1 MLGNSPIW
9 GRGVTPRPLL
19 LEVPLQRRG
28 GGWPRSHRYV
38 VIMNCQRRK
47 GGVERAAALVRE
59 AEGPLR
65 RGHLNLDQG
74 GEGRERG
81 KGSLSRRNSAKALR

>member
-1 MLGNSPIW
+1 
-9 GRGVTPRPLL
+9 
-19 LEVPLQRRG
+19 
-28 GGWPRSHRYV
+28 
-38 VIMNCQRRK
+38 MNFQRRK

-74 GEGRERG
+74 GEGREQG